1 MPDLERAIKAVEIC
15 REMDN
20 PPGYRFSE
28 CSECPYRKN
37 GCARKLKEDIAELLK
52 EKQQSTLGITQTAE
66 GISFTAT
73 GTAAEGQVRGIMLG
87 KGVMHNYLETE
98 LVRRNLMTDEIRE
111 IFRKAKKDTEDLTM
125 IQN

>member
-1 MPDLERAIKAVEIC
+1 MADLKKTLEE
-15 REMDN
+15 
-20 PPGYRFSE
+20 
-28 CSECPYRKN
+28 
-37 GCARKLKEDIAELLK
+37 LKELDTCFERKWMFCIKEETLGDVIELL
-52 EKQQSTLGITQTAE
+52 EKQPSTIGIVQTMD

-73 GTAAEGQVRGIMLG
+73 GSAAEGQARGIMLG
-87 KGVMHNYLETE
+87 KSVMHNYLETE

>member
-1 MPDLERAIKAVEIC
+1 MADIKKTLEE
-15 REMDN
+15 
-20 PPGYRFSE
+20 
-28 CSECPYRKN
+28 
-37 GCARKLKEDIAELLK
+37 LKELDPCFEQKWMFCIKEETLMDVIELL